1 MIFTYDNVG
10 GLEGWAQWNGYFD
23 FPLGFFP
30 PGRGGGDI
38 ATARLT
44 VFSMNKILLEIER
57 GGGGGADITHLAP
70 LHSLPPTRPTIHQ
83 SNIGALTLYEVGEKC
98 FGYFLEIKNVALRD
112 AMKTGG
118 GIVDI
123 PHMGN

>member
-44 VFSMNKILLEIER
+44 VFSMNKILLEIE
-57 GGGGGADITHLAP
+57 GGGGGWGRYHSSSSIALVATHP
-70 LHSLPPTRPTIHQ
+70 SYN
-83 SNIGALTLYEVGEKC
+83 SS
-98 FGYFLEIKNVALRD
+98 IKYRGFDSVRSR
-112 AMKTGG
+112 
-118 GIVDI
+118 
-123 PHMGN
+123 